1 MSSPSAPRGQSVSVV
16 RTQYWC
22 DGCRVDPL
30 PPLICERA
38 AYAAPGVVRRSPSV
52 PLYRQVRAAVLDRID
67 SGALRP
73 GDRLP
78 AEQALA
84 QELGTHRLTVR
95 RALEELARE
104 GVLHARQGVGT
115 FVTSRPAPLS
125 VTLPLTRES
134 FASSLRAELERGGRS
149 YREVLLG
156 TDVAEDVEVRADL
169 ALPTGT
175 LRRVDS
181 TLEVAG
187 ERWVASTAWF
197 ADDAV
202 LDVAG
207 RWRESDGIYGLL
219 LEHGAD
225 LRYAWR
231 SFSAVPAT
239 DADAQVLAVRV
250 GSPLILREGLTADA
264 SGRPLVRVR
273 RRARPDRVRYVLG
286 QDA

>member
-1 MSSPSAPRGQSVSVV
+1 MGSGVLP
-16 RTQYWC
+16 
-22 DGCRVDPL
+22 VDPSSL
-30 PPLICERA
+30 TIWKSA
-38 AYAAPGVVRRSPSV
+38 AYAAPVVVRSNPSV
-52 PLYRQVRAAVLDRID
+52 PLYRQVRAALLDRID

-84 QELGTHRLTVR
+84 QELGAHRLTVR

-115 FVTSRPAPLS
+115 FVTPRPTPLS

-149 YREVLLG
+149 YREVLLA
-156 TDVAEDVEVRADL
+156 TDVETGSAEGDAVRADL

-175 LRRVDS
+175 LRCVES
-181 TLEVAG
+181 TLEVDG

-197 ADDAV
+197 ADDA
-202 LDVAG
+202 LPDVAG

-219 LEHGAD
+219 LEHGTD
-225 LRYAWR
+225 LRYVWR
-231 SFSAVPAT
+231 SFSAVPAS
-239 DADAQVLAVRV
+239 DADAETLGVRI
-250 GSPLILREGLTADA
+250 GSPLILREGLTADG

-286 QDA
+286 DA

>member
-1 MSSPSAPRGQSVSVV
+1 VV
-16 RTQYWC
+16 AQ
-22 DGCRVDPL
+22 
-30 PPLICERA
+30 
-38 AYAAPGVVRRSPSV
+38 RSRSV
-52 PLYRQVRAAVLDRID
+52 PLYRQVRAAVLERID

-95 RALEELARE
+95 RALEELGRE

-115 FVTSRPAPLS
+115 FVASQPTPLS
-125 VTLPLTRES
+125 VTLPLTRDS

-156 TDVAEDVEVRADL
+156 TDLAEDEAVRTDL
-169 ALPTGT
+169 ALPTGK

-181 TLEVAG
+181 TLEVGG

-197 ADDAV
+197 PDDAIA
-202 LDVAG
+202 DVAG
-207 RWRESDGIYGLL
+207 RWREADGIYGLL
-219 LEHGAD
+219 LEHGDD
-225 LRYAWR
+225 LRYVWR
-231 SFSAVPAT
+231 SFSALPAS
-239 DADAQVLAVRV
+239 DADAAVLAVRA
-250 GSPLILREGLTADA
+250 GSPLILREGLTSDA
-264 SGRPLVRVR
+264 SGRPMVRVS

-286 QDA
+286 REV

>member
-1 MSSPSAPRGQSVSVV
+1 MACAWRS
-16 RTQYWC
+16 
-22 DGCRVDPL
+22 VDPSWRR
-30 PPLICERA
+30 ICSTP
-38 AYAAPGVVRRSPSV
+38 AYAAAVVVRSSTSV

-67 SGALRP
+67 SGVLQP

-84 QELGTHRLTVR
+84 QEIGAHRLTVR

-115 FVTSRPAPLS
+115 FVSRRPTPLS
-125 VTLPLTRES
+125 VTLPLTREA

-149 YREVLLG
+149 YREVLLDTG
-156 TDVAEDVEVRADL
+156 TSESTAQDAEVRADL
-169 ALPTGT
+169 AVASGR
-175 LRRVDS
+175 LRHVES
-181 TLEVAG
+181 TLEVDG

-197 ADDAV
+197 GDDAV
-202 LDVAG
+202 PDVAG
-207 RWRESDGIYGLL
+207 RWRESDGVYGLL

-231 SFSAVPAT
+231 SFSAVPAS
-239 DADAQVLAVRV
+239 DADAEVLGVRV
-250 GSPLILREGLTADA
+250 GTPLILREGLTADA

-273 RRARPDRVRYVLG
+273 RRARPDRVRYVLEH
-286 QDA
+286 DS